1 MVAAFKN
8 VKSLVSQMCSL
19 EKKKLAFSLY
29 RIFVDEVYEWKKT
42 VFEIWYCK
50 DVLEGKSLDK
60 SILQIIYSAF

>member
-19 EKKKLAFSLY
+19 EKKLFAFSLY